1 MSQAIKTI
9 HVCRRQVA
17 GLEDDAD
24 WRDFL
29 ERVSGSRSV
38 KEMSE
43 RQREEVIAELRKR
56 GAKAARPFRKSDKP
70 HVRKVFAVWGDMCR
84 EGIPEKANRDGL
96 RAFVA
101 RVTRRNDRPEGV
113 GDPEWLDPADAQMV
127 TEALKSWRGR
137 EMAKR
142 KAG

>member
-1 MSQAIKTI
+1 MSQSIKAI
-9 HVCRRQVA
+9 HVCRRQVQ
-17 GLEDDAD
+17 GLEDEAD

-43 RQREEVIAELRKR
+43 RQREEVIAELRRR

-70 HVRKVFAVWGDMCR
+70 HVRKVFAIWGDMCR
-84 EGIPEKANRDGL
+84 EGIPDKASRDGL

-101 RVTRRNDRPEGV
+101 RVTRRDDRPDGV
-113 GDPEWLDPADAQMV
+113 GDPEWLDPADARMV

>member
-1 MSQAIKTI
+1 MSQSIKAI
-9 HVCRRQVA
+9 HVCRRQVQ
-17 GLEDDAD
+17 GLEDDGD

-29 ERVSGSRSV
+29 EQVSGSRSV

-43 RQREEVIAELRKR
+43 RQREKVIAELRRR
-56 GAKAARPFRKSDKP
+56 GAKAARPFRKSDKA
-70 HVRKVFAVWGDMCR
+70 HVRKVFAIWGEMCR
-84 EGIPEKANRDGL
+84 EDIPDKPSRDGL

-101 RVTRRNDRPEGV
+101 RVTRSDDRPDGV
-113 GDPEWLDPADAQMV
+113 GDPEWLDPAAARMV

-137 EMAKR
+137 ELAKR

>member
-1 MSQAIKTI
+1 MSQLIKTI
-9 HVCRRQVA
+9 HVCRRQVQ
-17 GLEDDAD
+17 GLEDDGD
-24 WRDFL
+24 WRTFL
-29 ERVSGSRSV
+29 EQVSGSRSV
-38 KEMSE
+38 KEMSD
-43 RQREEVIAELRKR
+43 RQREEVVAELRKR

-101 RVTRRNDRPEGV
+101 RVTRRDDRPEGV

>member
-1 MSQAIKTI
+1 MSQSIKAI
-9 HVCRRQVA
+9 HVCRRQVQ
-17 GLEDDAD
+17 GLEDETD

-70 HVRKVFAVWGDMCR
+70 HVRKVFAIWGDMCR
-84 EGIPEKANRDGL
+84 EGIPDKANRDGL

-101 RVTRRNDRPEGV
+101 RVTRRDDRPDGV
-113 GDPEWLDPADAQMV
+113 GDPEWLDPADARMV
-127 TEALKSWRGR
+127 TEVLKAWRGR
-137 EMAKR
+137 ELAKR